1 MTVST
6 PAPILARPSVG
17 TLRLRSGEH
26 VLTITG
32 GPHRVLVRRT
42 HAEALLDDIEDAIDQ
57 IGDQ

>member
-1 MTVST
+1 MTVT
-6 PAPILARPSVG
+6 MPALARPSVG
-17 TLRLRSGEH
+17 TLRLRNGEA

-42 HAEALLDDIEDAIDQ
+42 HAEALLDDLEDALEQ